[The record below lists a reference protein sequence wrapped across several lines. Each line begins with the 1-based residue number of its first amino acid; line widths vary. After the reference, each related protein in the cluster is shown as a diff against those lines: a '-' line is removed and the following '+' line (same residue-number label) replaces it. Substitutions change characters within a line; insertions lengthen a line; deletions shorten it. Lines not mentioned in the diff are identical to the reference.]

1 MKTIKLP
8 FVLSVIPGSVFMA
21 VLLWNSSANE
31 WGQRRF
37 TLFDDAMISMDY
49 ARTFAQTGRFVWYPG
64 APRVQGFTN
73 PLWTL
78 WMTIIHQ
85 FGFEGSTASLLVSL
99 SGILLI
105 LGTSWVAYSIV
116 TQALGEHSI
125 APAVL
130 ASSSICFMYPTV
142 YWTLRGMEVGLLAFL
157 TLLLIR
163 GVLHNATNPPSGFS
177 GSILLPAALG
187 IATRFDF
194 IVVCMVA
201 LLAMTFWAPLHA
213 RRRTLINYGAFFI
226 ACLAIVSGLQKVYWG
241 SWFPNTYH
249 LKIDGVDL
257 FDRISRGAVSGAKA
271 LVLVSLLLISVS
283 IVKRISQ
290 PARRLVQLSAAVFL
304 AISAYAVYIGGDA
317 WEDQMLNRFFAT
329 GLPLIAIVVAT
340 AFGERISRL
349 HIAVLISSVVIASVG
364 YGATVN
370 PFGFSRRDI
379 ELALVISVVGSIL
392 IVTASLVRVQ
402 SLQFLTSAA
411 ILITVVTAVSGI
423 PLQRQIRNDNVLG
436 SRVNVYVTEI
446 VENLALTTKPDATIA
461 TVWAGVPAYYSH
473 RTMLDLLGKND
484 TYIARTVPHGAFFPG
499 HNKWDYNY
507 SIGQLQPDVIFQTF
521 TRGIEENL
529 PQRIK
534 AWGYEKRCMASQP
547 FPTDGVYY
555 RLNSTRINWDMLT
568 ACKK

>member
-1 MKTIKLP
+1 MKKTKLP

-31 WGQRRF
+31 WGDRRF

-78 WMTIIHQ
+78 WMTIIHL
-85 FGFEGSTASLLVSL
+85 FGFEGSAASLLVSL

-105 LGTSWVAYSIV
+105 LGTSWLAYSLV
-116 TQALGEHSI
+116 THALGERSM
-125 APAVL
+125 AAAVL

-157 TLLLIR
+157 ALLLMR
-163 GVLHNATNPPSGFS
+163 GVLHNAANPSTGLS

-201 LLAMTFWAPLHA
+201 LVAMTLWTPRQV
-213 RRRTLINYGAFFI
+213 RRRTLILNGAFFI

-257 FDRISRGAVSGAKA
+257 SERISRGAVSGSKA
-271 LVLVSLLLISVS
+271 LVLVAILLVSVS
-283 IVKRISQ
+283 IARGISQ

-304 AISAYAVYIGGDA
+304 AIGAYSVYIGGDA

-340 AFGERISRL
+340 ALGERLSRL
-349 HIAVLISSVVIASVG
+349 HIAMLVSAIIGASVG

-370 PFGFSRRDI
+370 PFGFSRTDI
-379 ELALVISVVGSIL
+379 GLALVISIVGSTL
-392 IVTASLVRVQ
+392 IVIASFIRLH
-402 SLQFLTSAA
+402 SLRFLTSAA

-436 SRVNVYVTEI
+436 ARLNVYVTEV
-446 VENLALTTKPDATIA
+446 VENLALTTQPDATIA

-484 TYIARTVPHGAFFPG
+484 PYIAHTVPHGAFFPG
-499 HNKWDYNY
+499 HNKWDYDY
-507 SIGQLQPDVIFQTF
+507 SIGRLKPDVIFQTF
-521 TRGIEENL
+521 TRGIEKNL

-534 AWGYEKRCMASQP
+534 AWGYVKRCTNTKP
-547 FPTDGVYY
+547 FPANGVYY
-555 RLNSTRINWDMLT
+555 RLNSTRVNWDMLKE
-568 ACKK
+568 CNK